1 MKKNPLAQYG
11 FNGHILNPFDGREM
25 TCILCGKKESGNFAE
40 SNPDPDILSDWRAVE
55 LNSDIF
61 YACVDE
67 FPPDGASKEE
77 YEIAYA
83 RFLEAAIKA
92 RAELVAKRRQA
103 ILAAIRDPDGKLK
116 RHRRR
121 VH

>member
-25 TCILCGKKESGNFAE
+25 TCILCGRVEK

-55 LNSDIF
+55 LNSDLCF
-61 YACVDE
+61 ACVDE

>member
-11 FNGHILNPFDGREM
+11 FNGQVLQPFSGQVM
-25 TCILCGKKESGNFAE
+25 TCILCGVKEKSH
-40 SNPDPDILSDWRAVE
+40 PDPEVLSDWRAVQ
-55 LNSDIF
+55 LSSDLF
-61 YACVDE
+61 YACPDE

-77 YEIAYA
+77 FEAAYT

>member
-25 TCILCGKKESGNFAE
+25 TCILCGKKEQ

-55 LNSDIF
+55 LNSDLCF
-61 YACVDE
+61 ACVDE